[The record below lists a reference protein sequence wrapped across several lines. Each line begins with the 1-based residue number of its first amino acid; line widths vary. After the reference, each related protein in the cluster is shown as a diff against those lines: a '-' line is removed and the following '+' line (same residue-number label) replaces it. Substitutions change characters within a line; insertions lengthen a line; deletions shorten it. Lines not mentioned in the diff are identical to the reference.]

1 MGWRLVSPNGE
12 IHHVADERALGQLCQ
27 RHGLRKNN
35 MRHLVGLFHGNSA
48 VPEHVKGWRLMEAV
62 KYIRH
67 QTTGEVL
74 PVLGSL
80 ENFVRN
86 GARVVL
92 TYASRISGCARC

>member
-1 MGWRLVSPNGE
+1 MMGWRLVSPNGE

-27 RHGLRKNN
+27 RHGLRTNN

-74 PVLGSL
+74 PVLGTL
-80 ENFVRN
+80 ENFEKWSMGRSDLCFAHQRLRKV
-86 GARVVL
+86 
-92 TYASRISGCARC
+92 